1 MSVLFL
7 LPSILGM
14 IAVEIE
20 FRIGGVDP
28 EDFDDLGPAIAQY
41 LEIPTD
47 NLEFADYEEAF
58 PTYEPTEG
66 PTELPTEEPTGGPT
80 EVPTRGPTNSPTDII
95 TQGPTTTPTQTP
107 TQGPTQT
114 PTQTPSEVPS
124 SDPRR
129 LMHVRRRLSLDDLY
143 TLVFVVYV
151 EDEAAAEA
159 LIASVQEKQD
169 QEGALAQFIAD
180 ELDMDPADIIANPT
194 VVEYQDGSASS
205 LGNINGVAGWVIA
218 IAIVIAVIAGVFII
232 SYGQDYQ
239 PSDVFW
245 FEESM
250 KKSESTGKQV
260 R

>member
-28 EDFDDLGPAIAQY
+28 ADFDDLGPAIAQY
-41 LEIPTD
+41 LEIPSD

-66 PTELPTEEPTGGPT
+66 PTEVPTE
-80 EVPTRGPTNSPTDII
+80 GPTNSPTDTI
-95 TQGPTTTPTQTP
+95 TQEPTTTPTQTP

-124 SDPRR
+124 SDARR

-151 EDEAAAEA
+151 KDQAAAEA

-169 QEGALAQFIAD
+169 QEGALAQIIAE

-194 VVEYQDGSASS
+194 VVEYQDGSLS

-232 SYGQDYQ
+232 SYGQNYE

-250 KKSESTGKQV
+250 KKSGSTGKQV
-260 R
+260 G